1 MAVTIEDVARA
12 AGVSKSTVSLVING
26 KSVVKLETKYK
37 VLQTIDKLGYIPNVA
52 AQELTTKRKQTLGMV
67 INTSNYNSFDSGA
80 DPTDLSVV
88 GYEDSILAAKA
99 ANLLA
104 TLGEYSPEID
114 TYFGTGLVTA
124 ALKQTGKKLLPVITV
139 QTAASSGAH
148 LTKYSNIT
156 DPVTGQKKLIV
167 DEAIIP
173 ARSVFDYAVT
183 ESMPTSL
190 SIDGALDGIAHC
202 LEVFFGVGEARFDQ
216 VKEFALTGIE
226 LVVQYAKRVIDN
238 LHDLEAR
245 EALENSINS
254 PGREKLKTEP
264 DFRTV
269 IVVSDNTRPVPYRGE
284 SGILWPVVERLL
296 RQGIAPQQI
305 AILVATGTHRA
316 MTEAELKQM
325 LEPAI
330 FELGIAVFNH
340 NCHDESNLAYL
351 GETKRGSRIWIN
363 RRYMEA
369 DLKILTGLVESHF
382 MAGVSGGRKS
392 VCPGLI
398 GEASTYVFHGA
409 PMLASSAAR
418 DLNLEGNPCH
428 EEALEVAK
436 RAGADYIIN
445 VTLDHRFQLTGVFAG
460 ELEAAHL
467 KAAERVKAYA
477 AIAVHREYDI
487 VITHAGFVGINHYQA
502 GR

>member
-1 MAVTIEDVARA
+1 MKA
-12 AGVSKSTVSLVING
+12 ADL
-26 KSVVKLETKYK
+26 
-37 VLQTIDKLGYIPNVA
+37 KLGKETLQLHLPDRTDVYAMA
-52 AQELTTKRKQTLGMV
+52 APAVLT
-67 INTSNYNSFDSGA
+67 NPGA
-80 DPTDLSVV
+80 
-88 GYEDSILAAKA
+88 
-99 ANLLA
+99 
-104 TLGEYSPEID
+104 
-114 TYFGTGLVTA
+114 
-124 ALKQTGKKLLPVITV
+124 
-139 QTAASSGAH
+139 
-148 LTKYSNIT
+148 
-156 DPVTGQKKLIV
+156 
-167 DEAIIP
+167 AI
-173 ARSVFDYAVT
+173 
-183 ESMPTSL
+183 
-190 SIDGALDGIAHC
+190 
-202 LEVFFGVGEARFDQ
+202 
-216 VKEFALTGIE
+216 
-226 LVVQYAKRVIDN
+226 
-238 LHDLEAR
+238 R
-245 EALENSINS
+245 EALDDSINS
-254 PGREKLKTEP
+254 PGLDQLIREKLKTKP

-305 AILVATGTHRA
+305 SILVATGTHRA

-340 NCHDESNLAYL
+340 NCHDESNLVYL
-351 GETKRGSRIWIN
+351 GATRRGSRIWIN

-409 PMLASSAAR
+409 PMLASPFAC

-436 RAGADYIIN
+436 KAGADYIIN
-445 VTLDHRFQLTGVFAG
+445 VTLDRSFQLTGVFAG

-477 AIAVHREYDI
+477 AIPVEREYDI

-502 GR
+502 AKAAVAAIPLLKAGGWLIEVAEHTDRHPVGSPKYQTVLHLLKLMGSENFNRLLLSPDWSFIPEQWQVQMWAKVFAKIPMDHYIYYSPRLSERDFQMIPGLDGNLLLPPQKRYAQTPNNVAALIEAALQHIRLKSDQIDLAVAFLQDGPYGIPDVNVKV